1 MQWPELRITK
11 ASFKILFTLLC
22 CGWMCV
28 CVCSVV
34 SSCFATLWTVAQEY
48 RNGLSFP
55 LPEYL
60 PDPGIKLMSL
70 VSPSLAG
77 GFFTTEPPGKPDV
90 SSADRKILHQNKLTD
105 FIPPNSDI
113 WVGLRCNT
121 SLHPKLHATAVEV
134 RSLYQCQWSW
144 NKAGGL
150 KQQKL
155 LPHSSRG

>member
-1 MQWPELRITK
+1 
-11 ASFKILFTLLC
+11 
-22 CGWMCV
+22 MCV
-28 CVCSVV
+28 LVTQSCPTPCDLMDYSPLS
-34 SSCFATLWTVAQEY
+34 SSCLEFSRQEY
-48 RNGLSFP
+48 WSGLPFP
-55 LPEYL
+55 PLGDP

-90 SSADRKILHQNKLTD
+90 SSAGRKILLQNKLTD

-134 RSLYQCQWSW
+134 LRRS
-144 NKAGGL
+144 
-150 KQQKL
+150 
-155 LPHSSRG
+155 